1 MVALIFFIRVAYI
14 LSLIDIKYGYI
25 LLERGLK

>member
-1 MVALIFFIRVAYI
+1 MVALIFIHVLYI